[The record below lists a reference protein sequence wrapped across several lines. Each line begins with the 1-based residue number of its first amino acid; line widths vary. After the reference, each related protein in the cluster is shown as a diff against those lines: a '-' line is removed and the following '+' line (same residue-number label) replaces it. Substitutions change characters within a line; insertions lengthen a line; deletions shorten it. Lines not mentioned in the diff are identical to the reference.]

1 MTTQEVDRIAS
12 HLALSPHP
20 EGGFYR
26 ETWRSPRVLEG
37 LSHGGPR
44 AAMTLIHYVLPG
56 GATSLFHRVRGSDEA
71 WHFYDGDPLTLH
83 VIDEGGAYERVVLG
97 ADLFAGHSRHA
108 VVPAGAWQAAEVEGA
123 RHAHVGCTVA
133 PGFDFADFDMAV
145 RDEMLAAMPQHRV
158 VIERLARP

>member
-1 MTTQEVDRIAS
+1 MTTEEVERLVS

-26 ETWRSPRVLEG
+26 EMWRSSLVLEG
-37 LSHGGPR
+37 LPHGGPR

-56 GATSLFHRVRGSDEA
+56 GASSAFHRVRGSDEA

-83 VIDEGGAYERVVLG
+83 VIADDGAYERVVLG
-97 ADLFAGHSRHA
+97 ADLAAGQKRHA
-108 VVPAGAWQAAEVEGA
+108 VVPADAWQAAEVEGA

-133 PGFDFADFDMAV
+133 PGFDFADFDMAA
-145 RDEMLAAMPQHRV
+145 RDEMLAAFPEHRALV
-158 VIERLARP
+158 ERLARP